1 MIRPAEVADPDGR
14 PSVAVVGSGLAGLAA
29 AWLLRERARVTVYEA
44 HERPGM
50 GVHSVRVG
58 ANGAGPLIDVP
69 LRVFTPAYY
78 PTLLALYAAAGVE
91 VAPVD
96 YAASFSE
103 LGGDTYFRYRNARV
117 AGRSLPWLPPGDL
130 VRPATRAIARDL
142 LRLHRVGP
150 GHIADGRARGRTLGE
165 YLAAEGYSDAF
176 VDGFVL
182 PTYATVCTCTLE
194 SARRYPA
201 EVVLRYLC
209 SGVTT
214 QGVMRAVGGSEDVA
228 TRLLE
233 GAASVRTS
241 TPVAGLAPR
250 ADGVTVTDA
259 SGSEARYDHVVL
271 ATRADQG
278 AALVRGDP
286 ALTGLLERIP
296 HEPSRVVVH
305 HDARLAPRDRG
316 AWRPVN
322 ILRSE
327 HHAAPMATIWL
338 NRVQPGLD
346 ETRPLFQTWNPLLE
360 PAPDQVVAD
369 ARVARPLVTV
379 GTREVPASLAAL
391 HDQADRRI
399 WPVGSYAEAGI
410 PLLEAAAASAFRVA
424 RVLGADVPAVAD
436 ALP

>member
-1 MIRPAEVADPDGR
+1 MIRPVDPPASDGR
-14 PSVAVVGSGLAGLAA
+14 LSVAVVGSGLAGLAA
-29 AWLLRERARVTVYEA
+29 AWLLRHRARVTVYEA
-44 HERPGM
+44 HDRPGM
-50 GVHSVRVG
+50 GAHSIRVG
-58 ANGAGPLIDVP
+58 AGGDGPLIDVP

-78 PTLLALYAAAGVE
+78 PTLLALYAAAGVD
-91 VAPVD
+91 VAEVD

-103 LGGDTYFRYRNARV
+103 LGGETYFRYRNARV
-117 AGRSLPWLPPGDL
+117 AGRSLPWLPPTDL
-130 VRPATRAIARDL
+130 MRRRTRAIAGDL

-150 GHIADGRARGRTLGE
+150 GHLDDGRARGRTLGE
-165 YLAAEGYSDAF
+165 YLAGEGYSEAF

-194 SARRYPA
+194 SARQYPA
-201 EVVLRYLC
+201 EVVLAYLC

-214 QGVMRAVGGSEDVA
+214 QGVMRSVGGSEDVA
-228 TRLLE
+228 TRLLD

-241 TPVAGLAPR
+241 TPVAAVVPH
-250 ADGVTVTDA
+250 ADGVTVKDA
-259 SGSEARYDHVVL
+259 SGAEVRYGHVVL

-278 AALVRGDP
+278 AQLVHGDP
-286 ALTGLLERIP
+286 RLSDLLERIP

-322 ILRSE
+322 ILRSPD
-327 HHAAPMATIWL
+327 HPAPMATIWL

-346 ETRPLFQTWNPLLE
+346 EARPLFQTWNPLVE
-360 PAPDQVVAD
+360 PAPERVVAD
-369 ARVARPLVTV
+369 ARVARPLVTLE
-379 GTREVPASLAAL
+379 TRDVPARLAAL
-391 HDQADRRI
+391 HDEPDRRI

-424 RVLGADVPAVAD
+424 RALGAAVPVV
-436 ALP
+436 PGG